1 MAKLIYSA
9 FTSLDG
15 YVADETG
22 NFDWAELSD
31 EVHAFIN
38 RRERQIGTYL
48 FGRKMYETVAVWES
62 PDMLPPLTP
71 VAMEFAPIWRAAEKI
86 VYSTTLQQV
95 TTAKT
100 RLERRFEADVV
111 RELKAGA
118 TRDLEVGGP
127 TLAAH
132 AIRAG
137 LVDEYHL
144 LIAPIIAGGGNPY
157 LPGEISVRLE
167 LLDER
172 RFDNGLVYVR
182 YRAKSRRGPVTP
194 SI

>member
-22 NFDWAELSD
+22 NFDWAELGE

-38 RRERQIGTYL
+38 DRERRIGTYV
-48 FGRKMYETVAVWES
+48 FGRKMYETVSVWETPEVIS
-62 PDMLPPLTP
+62 HLPA
-71 VAMEFAPIWRAAEKI
+71 VALEFAPIWQAAEKI
-86 VYSTTLQQV
+86 VYSTTLQTV
-95 TTAKT
+95 STAKT
-100 RLERRFEADVV
+100 RLERKFKADVV

-118 TRDLEVGGP
+118 TRDVAVGGP
-127 TLAAH
+127 ALAAH

-137 LVDEYHL
+137 LVDEYNL

-157 LPGEISVRLE
+157 LPGNVRVKLE
-167 LLDER
+167 LLDEH
-172 RFDNGLVYVR
+172 RFDNGMLHVR
-182 YRAKSRRGPVTP
+182 YRAKS
-194 SI
+194 

>member
-1 MAKLIYSA
+1 MAKLIYDA

-22 NFDWAELSD
+22 RFDWAELSD

-38 RRERQIGTYL
+38 SRERQVGTYL
-48 FGRKMYETVAVWES
+48 FARKVYESVAVWES
-62 PDMLPPLTP
+62 PDVLPGLTP
-71 VAMEFAPIWRAAEKI
+71 TALEFAPIWQAAEKI
-86 VYSTTLQQV
+86 VYSTTLQRV

-111 RELKAGA
+111 RKLKASA
-118 TRDLEVGGP
+118 IRDLEVGGP
-127 TLAAH
+127 TLAAQ

-157 LPGEISVRLE
+157 LPGKVSVKLE

-172 RFDNGLVYVR
+172 RFDNGLIYLR
-182 YRAKSRRGPVTP
+182 YRAKS
-194 SI
+194 

>member
-31 EVHAFIN
+31 EVHAYIN
-38 RRERQIGTYL
+38 SRESQIGTYL
-48 FGRKMYETVAVWES
+48 FGRKVYESVAVWES
-62 PDMLPPLTP
+62 PDVLPGLTP
-71 VAMEFAPIWRAAEKI
+71 TALEFAPIWQAAEKI
-86 VYSTTLQQV
+86 VYSTTLPRL
-95 TTAKT
+95 TTART
-100 RLERRFEADVV
+100 RLERRFEPDVV

-127 TLAAH
+127 TLAAQ

-157 LPGEISVRLE
+157 LPGKVSVKLE

-182 YRAKSRRGPVTP
+182 YRAKS
-194 SI
+194 

>member
-22 NFDWAELSD
+22 NFDWAELGE
-31 EVHAFIN
+31 EVQAFIN
-38 RRERQIGTYL
+38 SRDRQNGTYL
-48 FGRKMYETVAVWES
+48 LGRKMFETMAVWE
-62 PDMLPPLTP
+62 TP
-71 VAMEFAPIWRAAEKI
+71 EVIPHRTAAALEFAPIWQAAEEI
-86 VYSTTLQQV
+86 VYSTTLQSIS
-95 TTAKT
+95 TAKT
-100 RLERRFEADVV
+100 RLERESDSDVV
-111 RELKAGA
+111 RELKSGA
-118 TRDLEVGGP
+118 TRDLAVGGP
-127 TLAAH
+127 ALAAH

-144 LIAPIIAGGGNPY
+144 LIAPIIAGRGNPY
-157 LPGEISVRLE
+157 LPGKVPVKLE

-182 YRAKSRRGPVTP
+182 YRAKC
-194 SI
+194 

>member
-1 MAKLIYSA
+1 MARLIYDA

-15 YVADETG
+15 YVADEDG
-22 NFDWAELSD
+22 SFDWAELD
-31 EVHAFIN
+31 EEVHAVIN
-38 RRERQIGTYL
+38 DRERQIGTYL
-48 FGRKMYETVAVWES
+48 FGRKMYETMTVWE
-62 PDMLPPLTP
+62 TP
-71 VAMEFAPIWRAAEKI
+71 EAIPHLSAVVLEFAPIWQAAEKI
-86 VYSTTLQQV
+86 VYSRTLQTV
-95 TTAKT
+95 TTART
-100 RLERRFEADVV
+100 RLERTFEAEAV

-118 TRDLEVGGP
+118 TRDLAVGGP

-157 LPGEISVRLE
+157 LPGKIRVKLD

-172 RFDNGLVYVR
+172 RFANGLVYLR
-182 YRAKSRRGPVTP
+182 YQAKS
-194 SI
+194 